1 VILSDGTPE
10 CHFARFPN
18 RSQTVQLGDELL
30 LCPQLKKNVGEKN
43 QRMNEQSNTVHI
55 GFTNCSET
63 GRGSA

>member
-1 VILSDGTPE
+1 LSSAEKERWG
-10 CHFARFPN
+10 
-18 RSQTVQLGDELL
+18 
-30 LCPQLKKNVGEKN
+30 KN